1 MHTPDDFTAGVR
13 YTFSFVRPLSA
24 SLRNLPCYCLY
35 VLQARAVFVCISTPL
50 VIARISRFTLIAAP
64 VK

>member
-1 MHTPDDFTAGVR
+1 MHTPDDFEAGGR
-13 YTFSFVRPLSA
+13 RLFPARSLPASF
-24 SLRNLPCYCLY
+24 RNVPRYCLY
-35 VLQARAVFVCISTPL
+35 VFQASAGFVGMSTPL

>member
-1 MHTPDDFTAGVR
+1 MISQPVSVALFPACSLS
-13 YTFSFVRPLSA
+13 FSFRNALRYYLCVFQASA
-24 SLRNLPCYCLY
+24 G
-35 VLQARAVFVCISTPL
+35 FVGMSMPL

>member
-1 MHTPDDFTAGVR
+1 MNQVIPQLVSGALLLIR
-13 YTFSFVRPLSA
+13 SLSA
-24 SLRNLPCYCLY
+24 SFQNVPRYCLY
-35 VLQARAVFVCISTPL
+35 GWQASAVFVGMSTPL